1 MILPIYIYNDS
12 LLSQPGVAID
22 NTYPDLN
29 TLIDNMFETMRHAS
43 GIGLA
48 AHQIG
53 LPIRLFVVDISMYK
67 EGDAS
72 LENFKKVFINSEII
86 EEGEEEESLEEGCL
100 SLPGI
105 HEAIKRKT
113 KIKLKYL
120 DENFVEHE
128 EWFEGLAA
136 RCIQHEHDHTN
147 GILFT
152 KKISSFR
159 RKMIQ
164 SKLDQLIKRNFST
177 NYKNKK

>member
-12 LLSQPGVAID
+12 LLSLPGEAID
-22 NTYPDLN
+22 NTYPELT
-29 TLIDNMFETMRHAS
+29 TLIENMFETMYNAG

-53 LPIRLFVVDISMYK
+53 LPIRLFVVDITHYK
-67 EGDAS
+67 EGDPT
-72 LENFKKVFINSEII
+72 LIEFKKVFINSEIVE
-86 EEGEEEESLEEGCL
+86 EEGEDESIEEGCL
-100 SLPGI
+100 SIPGI
-105 HEAIKRKT
+105 HELITRKP

-136 RCIQHEHDHTN
+136 RCILHEHDHTN

-164 SKLDQLIKRNFST
+164 GKLNQIIKRNFSP
-177 NYKNKK
+177 NYKYKK